1 MKELF
6 LTVKAMRSAQ
16 KHYFAES
23 DRIKKQEYL
32 ASPKR
37 LEREVDKMLAGFMI
51 QGETLVKIDQK
62 DMFG

>member
-16 KHYFAES
+16 RHYFAET
-23 DRIKKQEYL
+23 DRIRKQEYL
-32 ASPKR
+32 QSSKR
-37 LEREVDKMLAGFMI
+37 LEREVDKMIDGFMI